1 MGAKSV
7 SQDLVN
13 EKGNISVKNQKCFR
27 LCGPTPAT
35 IPQLCRGNTKVVI
48 DNTLTDGRG
57 DLPIKLYV
65 ETQSVAW
72 VWLLGHSFLIP
83 FLDHGF

>member
-1 MGAKSV
+1 MS
-7 SQDLVN
+7 
-13 EKGNISVKNQKCFR
+13 KCFLKR
-27 LCGPTPAT
+27 PDSKYFRIYSHLISAT
-35 IPQLCRGNTKVVI
+35 IPQLCRGNTKVAI